1 MEQVGARIASPMF
14 AHQPLV
20 YEGHAIPKRKHN
32 LLFEPPNYQLQQG
45 ESGFQIPAG
54 DWNSKNW
61 IWDSVRF
68 IAKPLES
75 DVFPLGANA
84 NSVQSEQQ
92 QISDRED
99 GGVPSLS
106 KKSGLD
112 DEDETLRL
120 NLGGGGL
127 SSLEE
132 RMSKPNKR
140 VRSGS
145 PAGRTYPMCQ
155 VDDCQE
161 NLANAKDYHRRH
173 KVCETHSKSS
183 KALVAK
189 QMQRFCQQCSR
200 FHLLSE
206 FDEGKRSCRRR
217 LAGHNRRRRKT
228 QTEGVSSQILPS
240 VDHNKTG
247 NADLDIVNLLKV
259 LAHAQEN
266 KEVKSTNWS
275 SLPSKDQIIQIL
287 SKISSLRLPLDLEA
301 KLAALGNISRS
312 IPEQASSDNHSR
324 LNGNMSFPPTK
335 DLLAVMSTTLPA
347 SPPDPPAVLSEGNNQ
362 DVDTD
367 KFKLACRDQALNIHT
382 RKEVAPEFPSA
393 GGESSSSTYQSPVE
407 DSVYQVQHSGANL
420 PLQLFG
426 SSPEDNHPT
435 KLGRSRKY
443 FSSDSSNPIEETSHS
458 SSPTVVQQLFPMQ
471 TTREVDAERI
481 STGGEVSGNIEGSN
495 TNRCF
500 ASLELFGR
508 PNKGASNVS
517 FKGLPYQA
525 GSMSSSGSDHSP
537 SSFNADVQ
545 DRTGRIIFKL
555 FGKDPSQLP
564 GTLRTQ
570 VYNWLSYSPSEMESY
585 IKPGCVVLS
594 IYMLM
599 SSSAWEQLEANL
611 LQHVNSLVYNSD
623 TDFWRNGRFFVHAG
637 RQLVSHKDGDIR
649 ICKSWRAWH
658 SPELTLVSPLAVVGG
673 EETSLSLRGRN
684 LNIPGTKIHITHMG
698 GYLSGVPEPANDE
711 TSFNEIK
718 SVSFKI
724 HGLPPGVLG
733 RCFIEVENGLTGT
746 SFPVII
752 ANANICD
759 ELRLLE
765 REFDEGA
772 EMHGTI
778 SEDHVPDYGQSQSK
792 REVLHFLNE
801 LGWLF
806 QRKRDCLQSEVPDYA
821 LARFKFLFV
830 FSVERD
836 CCALARTLLNILLE
850 GGEPSR
856 ESLEMLSDIHLLT
869 RAVKRR
875 CRNMVDLLIRYSVL
889 SGNGTSKY
897 IFPPNFVGPGG
908 VTPLHLAACTSSSD
922 DIVDALTSDPQEIGL
937 HCWNSLLDANG
948 RSPHAYALMRNHHS
962 YNRLVARKLA
972 DRRNGQL
979 SVSMGVEIEQ
989 QGLSQF
995 KRGQI
1000 SCSTCAAVASRYN
1013 RRVPGLQGFLQQ
1025 PYMHSI
1031 LAIAAVCV
1039 CVCLFLRGQP
1049 DIGRVA
1055 PFKWENL
1062 GYGSS

>member
-20 YEGHAIPKRKHN
+20 YEGHAIAKRKHT

-45 ESGFQIPAG
+45 NPVFKSPQAAG
-54 DWNSKNW
+54 
-61 IWDSVRF
+61 
-68 IAKPLES
+68 
-75 DVFPLGANA
+75 
-84 NSVQSEQQ
+84 
-92 QISDRED
+92 
-99 GGVPSLS
+99 
-106 KKSGLD
+106 
-112 DEDETLRL
+112 TLRIGSGTVSGSL
-120 NLGGGGL
+120 PNHWNPMYSLLGLMQTQCNPSVEPRWWGL

-132 RMSKPNKR
+132 RVSKPNKR

-155 VDDCQE
+155 VDDCEE

-324 LNGNMSFPPTK
+324 LNGNLSFPLPRIY
-335 DLLAVMSTTLPA
+335 LLSVQ
-347 SPPDPPAVLSEGNNQ
+347 GNNQ

-367 KFKLACRDQALNIHT
+367 EFKLASKDQALNIHT

-393 GGESSSSTYQSPVE
+393 GGESSSSSYQSPVE
-407 DSVYQVQHSGANL
+407 DSVYQVQHSRANL

-585 IKPGCVVLS
+585 IRPGCVVLS

-698 GYLSGVPEPANDE
+698 GYLSEVPEPANDE

-759 ELRLLE
+759 ELRLFE
-765 REFDEGA
+765 Q
-772 EMHGTI
+772 
-778 SEDHVPDYGQSQSK
+778 DHVPDYGQSQSK

-806 QRKRDCLQSEVPDYA
+806 QRKRECLQSEVPDYA

-836 CCALARTLLNILLE
+836 CCAL
-850 GGEPSR
+850 PSR

-897 IFPPNFVGPGG
+897 IFPPSSVGPGG

-922 DIVDALTSDPQEIGL
+922 DIVDALTSDPEEMGL

-948 RSPHAYALMRNHHS
+948 LSPHAYALMRNYHS
-962 YNRLVARKLA
+962 YNGLVARKLA
-972 DRRNGQL
+972 DLRNGQF

-995 KRGQI
+995 KRGR
-1000 SCSTCAAVASRYN
+1000 SLT
-1013 RRVPGLQGFLQQ
+1013 RVPGLQGFLQQ